1 MAKKKVTTKKVEVR
15 DCSKCN
21 ESITIKDLLYCKMR
35 VQDIKYPTP
44 MGIASFK
51 NDCEYFRSKR

>member
-1 MAKKKVTTKKVEVR
+1 MAKKKVTTKVEVR

-21 ESITIKDLLYCKMR
+21 ESIVIEDLHYCKLK
-35 VQDIKYPTP
+35 VQDINFPTNL
-44 MGIASFK
+44 GLVSFK